1 MDTRHQLRLA
11 VISLQ
16 LRGLK
21 NSAKWAAEQL
31 EGLADYAFIMEP
43 DALPIRAGWLDR
55 LVQESAAMPCHDFW
69 LKGSMP
75 RCKRVIS
82 GRAELTW
89 RGRRRRMHR

>member
-31 EGLADYAFIMEP
+31 EGLADYDE
-43 DALPIRAGWLDR
+43 DG
-55 LVQESAAMPCHDFW
+55 
-69 LKGSMP
+69 G
-75 RCKRVIS
+75 
-82 GRAELTW
+82 G
-89 RGRRRRMHR
+89 